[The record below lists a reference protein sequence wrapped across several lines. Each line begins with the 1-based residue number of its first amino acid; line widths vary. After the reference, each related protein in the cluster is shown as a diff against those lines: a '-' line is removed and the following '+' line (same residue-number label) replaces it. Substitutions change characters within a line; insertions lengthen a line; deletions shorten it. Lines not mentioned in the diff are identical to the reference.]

1 MITLRKVEQ
10 FLARLPAIRV
20 LVLGDLMLD
29 EYIWGRTDRISPE
42 APVPIVR
49 VMREELRLG
58 GAGNVINNLL
68 ALNCKVQVVSVLG
81 EDRDAERLI
90 SLLRAK
96 GIETD
101 GIFRM
106 PGRTTSRKTR
116 VSASNQQMLRIDRET
131 IDPISPDLEKAVIDW
146 IRRKGKNFALFLV
159 SDYLKGVLTKDVLA
173 SIISLGREMGMPV
186 LVDPKGYD
194 FTRYKG
200 ATLLTP
206 NCKEAEA
213 ATRIPIV
220 DEKSLIAA
228 GRILCDE
235 LALDA
240 LVLTRGEEG
249 MTIFRPHGNE
259 VHLPTRAREVF
270 DVSGAGDTVLAML
283 GLGLAG
289 GLTLEDTAQLANI
302 AAGIVVGKVGT
313 SAVGPPELMEEVARL
328 RQDTDIKIKGRET
341 LGLILDKIRD
351 QGKTIVFTN
360 GCFDLLHAGHVK
372 YLQMARRLGD
382 LLVLGLNSDD
392 SVRRL
397 KGPRRP
403 LIDQDARAN
412 ILAALDCVD
421 YVVIFEEDTPLDL
434 IKALRPHILVKGG
447 DYTPEQVVGKD
458 LVESYGGRVELITF
472 VDGRSTTGIIEEILQ
487 KYQEG

>member
-10 FLARLPAIRV
+10 FLGRLPAIRV

-29 EYIWGRTDRISPE
+29 EYIWGKTDRISPE

-68 ALNCKVQVVSVLG
+68 ALDCKVQVVSVLG
-81 EDRDAERLI
+81 EDRDGERLI
-90 SLLRAK
+90 SLLRAR

-106 PGRTTSRKTR
+106 PGRITSRKTR

-131 IDPISPDLEKAVIDW
+131 IDPISPDLEKALIDW
-146 IRRKGKNFALFLV
+146 IRREGKNFTLFLV

-173 SIISLGREMGMPV
+173 SIITLGRERGIPV
-186 LVDPKGYD
+186 LVDPKGCD
-194 FTRYKG
+194 FTKYKG

-206 NCKEAEA
+206 NCKEAET

-228 GRILCDE
+228 GRLLCDE

-249 MTIFRPHGNE
+249 MTIFRPHSNE
-259 VHLPTRAREVF
+259 VHLPTRAKEVF
-270 DVSGAGDTVLAML
+270 DVSGAGDTVLAIL
-283 GLGLAG
+283 GLGLAA
-289 GLTLEDTAQLANI
+289 GLALEDTAQLANI

-313 SAVGPPELMEEVARL
+313 STISPPELVEEVARL

-341 LGLILDKIRD
+341 LRLILDKIRG

-403 LIDQDARAN
+403 LIDQYARAN

-421 YVVIFEEDTPLDL
+421 FVVIFEEDTPLDL
-434 IKALRPHILVKGG
+434 IKTLKPHILVKGG
-447 DYTPEQVVGKD
+447 DYTPVQVVGKE
-458 LVESYGGRVELITF
+458 LVESYGGRVELINF